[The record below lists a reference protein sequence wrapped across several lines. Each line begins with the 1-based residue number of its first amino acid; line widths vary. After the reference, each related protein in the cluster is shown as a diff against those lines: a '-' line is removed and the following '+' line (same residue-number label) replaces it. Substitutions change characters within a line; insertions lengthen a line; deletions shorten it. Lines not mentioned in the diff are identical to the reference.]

1 MRFEKGDGFVEI
13 VLEGARVHVAK
24 GSRKMTDADVRT
36 YLFEGDEAAARES
49 FQDRKAEAERGGFA
63 FVSGESPIV
72 RSYVVKREVDR
83 AQKDAQQLL
92 SRGSRGRT
100 NDELV
105 AEAQAI
111 LDRWHA
117 AICQL
122 DDVTAHSLG
131 KVYGDRITQ
140 LEELI
145 RGG

>member
-36 YLFEGDEAAARES
+36 YLFEGDESAARES
-49 FQDRKAEAERGGFA
+49 FEDRKAEALRNGFSL
-63 FVSGESPIV
+63 VGEESPIV

-83 AQKDAQQLL
+83 VQKDAQALL

-100 NDELV
+100 REELV
-105 AEAQAI
+105 AEAQSI
-111 LDRWHA
+111 VDRWHA
-117 AICQL
+117 AIAQL
-122 DDVTAHSLG
+122 DAITAESLG
-131 KVYGDRITQ
+131 TVYGDRITQ

>member
-36 YLFEGDEAAARES
+36 YLFDGDEVAARES
-49 FQDRKAEAERGGFA
+49 FEERKAEAERNGFA
-63 FVSGESPIV
+63 FVSDESPIV
-72 RSYVVKREVDR
+72 RSYIVKRDVDR
-83 AQKDAQQLL
+83 AQKDAQALL
-92 SRGSRGRT
+92 SRGSRGKT
-100 NDELV
+100 HDELL
-105 AEAQAI
+105 AEAQTI
-111 LDRWHA
+111 LDRWYA
-117 AICQL
+117 AIAQL
-122 DDVTAHSLG
+122 DGITADSLG

>member
-1 MRFEKGDGFVEI
+1 MRFEKGDGFIEI

-36 YLFEGDEAAARES
+36 YLFDGDEAAARES
-49 FQDRKAEAERGGFA
+49 FEDRKAEAERNGFGL
-63 FVSGESPIV
+63 VGEESPIV
-72 RSYVVKREVDR
+72 RSYVVKRDVDR
-83 AQKDAQQLL
+83 VQKDAQALL
-92 SRGSRGRT
+92 SRGSRGKT
-100 NDELV
+100 HEELL
-105 AEAQAI
+105 AEAQSI

-117 AICQL
+117 AVEQL
-122 DDVTAHSLG
+122 DDVTADSLG

>member
-36 YLFEGDEAAARES
+36 YLFEGDEGAARES
-49 FQDRKAEAERGGFA
+49 FEDRKAETERNGFA
-63 FVSGESPIV
+63 FVSEESPIV
-72 RSYVVKREVDR
+72 RSYVVKRDVDR
-83 AQKDAQQLL
+83 VQKDAQALL
-92 SRGSRGRT
+92 SRGSRGKT
-100 NDELV
+100 HEQLMS
-105 AEAQAI
+105 EAQSI

-117 AICQL
+117 AVSQL
-122 DDVTAHSLG
+122 DGITADSLG

>member
-36 YLFEGDEAAARES
+36 YLFDGDEGAARES
-49 FQDRKAEAERGGFA
+49 FEERKAEVERNGFA
-63 FVSGESPIV
+63 FVSDESPIV
-72 RSYVVKREVDR
+72 RSYVVKRDVDR
-83 AQKDAQQLL
+83 VQKDAQALL
-92 SRGSRGRT
+92 SRGSRGKT
-100 NDELV
+100 HDQLMS
-105 AEAQAI
+105 EAQSI

-117 AICQL
+117 ALSQL